1 MTSYFRLLAARFF
14 RRCQTENDLEEELR
28 SHIEHRAHDLE
39 RSGLARAA
47 AERQAQ
53 IEFGGTERF
62 KEECREAIAGNFL
75 DTLLRD
81 GRFSLRMLRK
91 SPSFTVAAILVLA
104 LGIGVNTAV
113 FSLVNTLFFAPP
125 AYSKPHEMV
134 QLFSQDKKDPKKFRG
149 FSYPTYLD
157 IREQNTVFSDVM
169 AFDLPFVGLGQKGD
183 TRRAFAAVITS
194 NYFSVLGVPLAR
206 GRAFLPAEETPGH
219 NTQVA
224 VVSYT
229 YWQKHDLDPSILGSQ
244 LLINGRSFTI
254 VGITPKGFV
263 GTMQILSPEVW
274 LPMSVYDQVA
284 KDFESDN
291 KTTID
296 DRKGT
301 QVRIMG
307 RLKPGMTAAVAKPA
321 LEGLAANLEKA
332 YPVEQKDQTFL
343 TAAVSRN
350 SVSNKPAAEKGI
362 KVIAPLLLGMA
373 LVVLLVA
380 CLNLANML
388 LARGTARRKEIAV
401 RLALGASRWRIVR
414 QLLTEGFV
422 LAVLGGVGGLILGI
436 WSSDLLVAS
445 MRKLMPLDI
454 VWLAGP
460 SAAILAATFGFC
472 LLGTLM
478 FALGPALKISRS
490 ALVTDLKE
498 HAGEDVVRR
507 RRKFLP
513 RHPLVVMQIAFSLAL
528 ITAAALFIRGAGKAA
543 SVDTGLRPGASYVLE
558 VDAGLAGYEPA
569 RAQEL
574 YRNLRDR
581 LAGLPGVEHA
591 TISSVVP
598 FGMFELSRKVQRAGV
613 HPAPDSKPAT
623 GADGLAFEVPWNSVG
638 ADYFLTVGLPVVR
651 GRAFTEAEATQPG
664 PKVAVIDEVL
674 AKKLWPDGDALGQ
687 RLQYAAANAASAQA
701 GGDAHTGRS
710 ADSNEREKQD
720 ETIEIVGI
728 VPSSRHALFE
738 KEPSGGIY
746 VPFAR
751 GFQSDTSFFVRFHS
765 LTPGNEANT
774 ADLLRRTVRD
784 VDPSLPILSLRT
796 FEQHLDANLDLWIVR
811 AGATMFSIFGGL
823 ALGLAVIGLYGVKA
837 YSVARRTRE
846 IGIRMA
852 LGAKPAAILRLIMG
866 EGSVMVLSGI
876 ALGLLLAAATG
887 KILSGIL
894 YEVGAFD
901 LVAFTA
907 APILLAAAAFI
918 ATWLPARRA
927 AALSPVEALRY
938 Q

>member
-1 MTSYFRLLAARFF
+1 MSMMGDFKFAFRQLLKAPAF
-14 RRCQTENDLEEELR
+14 T
-28 SHIEHRAHDLE
+28 I
-39 RSGLARAA
+39 AA
-47 AERQAQ
+47 A
-53 IEFGGTERF
+53 T
-62 KEECREAIAGNFL
+62 
-75 DTLLRD
+75 
-81 GRFSLRMLRK
+81 
-91 SPSFTVAAILVLA
+91 VLA

-125 AYSKPHEMV
+125 AYSKPHEMA
-134 QLFSQDKKDPKKFRG
+134 QLFSQDKKDPKKYRG

-169 AFDLPFVGLGQKGD
+169 GFNLAFVGLGQKGD
-183 TRRAFAAVITS
+183 TRRAFSAVVTS
-194 NYFSVLGVPLAR
+194 NYFSVLGVQLAR
-206 GRAFLPAEETPGH
+206 GRTFLPEEETPGR
-219 NTQVA
+219 NTPVA
-224 VVSYT
+224 VVSYS
-229 YWQKHDLDPSILGSQ
+229 YWQKHNLDPSVLGSQ
-244 LLINGRSFTI
+244 LLVNGRSYTV
-254 VGITPKGFV
+254 VGIAPKGFV

-284 KDFESDN
+284 NDFESDN

-307 RLKPGMTAAVAKPA
+307 RLKPGMTAAAAKPA

-343 TAAVSRN
+343 AAPVSRN
-350 SVSNKPAAEKGI
+350 SVSNNPTADSGI
-362 KVIAPLLLGMA
+362 KMIAPLLLGMA
-373 LVVLLVA
+373 VIVLLVA

-388 LARGTARRKEIAV
+388 LARGTARRKEVAV

-414 QLLTEGFV
+414 QLLTEGFA
-422 LAVLGGVGGLILGI
+422 LAVLGGVGGLILGL
-436 WSSDLLVAS
+436 WSSDLLVGS

-460 SAAILAATFGFC
+460 SPAILAATFGFC

-490 ALVTDLKE
+490 AVVADLKE
-498 HAGEDVVRR
+498 QAGEDVVRR
-507 RRKFLP
+507 RWKFLP
-513 RHPLVVMQIAFSLAL
+513 RNPLVVVQIAFSLAL

-558 VDAGLAGYEPA
+558 VDASLAGYEPA

-574 YRNLRDR
+574 YRNLSER
-581 LAGLPGVEHA
+581 LAALPGVEHA
-591 TISSVVP
+591 SISSIVP
-598 FGMFELSRKVQRAGV
+598 FGMFELSRKLQRAGV
-613 HPAPDSKPAT
+613 HPAADAKPAT
-623 GADGLAFEVPWNSVG
+623 AADGLAFEVPWNSVG
-638 ADYFLTVGLPVVR
+638 ADYFSTVGLPVVR

-674 AKKLWPDGDALGQ
+674 AKKLWPVGVALGQ
-687 RLQYAAANAASAQA
+687 RIQYAAANALSTQGS
-701 GGDAHTGRS
+701 GGGHAGRS
-710 ADSNEREKQD
+710 ADLNDKEQQN

-728 VPSSRHALFE
+728 VPASRHALFE
-738 KEPSGGIY
+738 KEPAGGIY
-746 VPFAR
+746 LPFAR

-765 LTPGNEANT
+765 LSPGNEANT
-774 ADLLRRTVRD
+774 ADLIRRTVRD
-784 VDPSLPILSLRT
+784 VDASLPILSLRT
-796 FEQHLDANLDLWIVR
+796 FSQHLDSNLDLWLVR
-811 AGATMFSIFGGL
+811 AGAALFSIFGGL
-823 ALGLAVIGLYGVKA
+823 ALGLAVVGLYGVKA

-852 LGAKPAAILRLIMG
+852 LGAQAGAVLRMIMG
-866 EGSVMVLSGI
+866 EGVVMLASG
-876 ALGLLLAAATG
+876 LVVGLLLAIATG

-894 YEVGAFD
+894 YEVSALD
-901 LVAFTA
+901 PIAFTVAPLMLTIA
-907 APILLAAAAFI
+907 AVI

-927 AALSPVEALRY
+927 TQINPIQALRTE
-938 Q
+938 